1 MKKLLFLCAFV
12 TAFGA
17 RAQESSDLE
26 VSKDQIFKVDANS
39 IATLAKNS
47 DKKNTLFFTFGIWC
61 EPCILHL
68 PGAIK
73 LAKEHDLDFYVLL
86 VDGMTTDRIGM
97 AYHHIKQLDPT
108 VKVAVLDDAVYGEK
122 LKKRNKK
129 FVTEI
134 TPPQFENIDDFSK
147 YILLNKKGEVILV
160 TTWKDNKGNDWKD
173 DTKMQ
178 KEKIVPLL
186 NK

>member
-1 MKKLLFLCAFV
+1 MKKLLLLCAFISV
-12 TAFGA
+12 FSIH
-17 RAQESSDLE
+17 AQDAVPKEE
-26 VSKDQIFKVDANS
+26 IVVVDATS
-39 IATLAKNS
+39 IIEIAKNS

-61 EPCILHL
+61 EPCRLHL

-86 VDGMTTDRIGM
+86 VDGMNTERVAM
-97 AYHHIKQLDPT
+97 AYDYLKKLDAS
-108 VKVAVLDDAVYGEK
+108 VKVAVLNDAVYGDK

-147 YILLNKKGEVILV
+147 YILLDKKGEVILV
-160 TTWKDNKGNDWKD
+160 TTWKDNRDNDWRD

-178 KEKIVPLL
+178 MQKIVPLL
-186 NK
+186 SK

>member
-12 TAFGA
+12 SAFSTQ
-17 RAQESSDLE
+17 AQESSVSE
-26 VSKDQIFKVDANS
+26 VSKDQIFAVDANS
-39 IATLAKNS
+39 IATIAKNS

-61 EPCILHL
+61 EPCRLHL

-86 VDGMTTDRIGM
+86 VDGMTTDRVGM
-97 AYHHIKQLDPT
+97 AYHHIKELDAN
-108 VKVAVLDDAVYGEK
+108 VKVAVLNDAVYGEK

-147 YILLNKKGEVILV
+147 YILLNKEGEVILV
-160 TTWKDNKGNDWKD
+160 TSWKDNKDNDWKD

-178 KEKIVPLL
+178 KQKIVPLL
-186 NK
+186 SK

>member
-1 MKKLLFLCAFV
+1 MKKLLLLCAFV
-12 TAFGA
+12 SVFSIQ
-17 RAQESSDLE
+17 AQETS
-26 VSKDQIFKVDANS
+26 VTSKNEIIAVDASS
-39 IATLAKNS
+39 IATIAKNS

-61 EPCILHL
+61 EPCRLHL

-86 VDGMTTDRIGM
+86 VDGMNTENVAKG
-97 AYHHIKQLDPT
+97 YQHIKKLDAT
-108 VKVAVLDDAVYGEK
+108 IKVAVLNDAVYGEK

-129 FVTEI
+129 FVAEI

-147 YILLNKKGEVILV
+147 YILLNKEGEVILV
-160 TTWKDNKGNDWKD
+160 TTWKDNRDNDWRD

-178 KEKIVPLL
+178 KEKIIPLL
-186 NK
+186 SK

>member
-1 MKKLLFLCAFV
+1 MKKLLLLCAFV
-12 TAFGA
+12 SVFSIQ
-17 RAQESSDLE
+17 AQEGS
-26 VSKDQIFKVDANS
+26 VASKNEIIAVDTSS
-39 IATLAKNS
+39 IATIAKNS

-61 EPCILHL
+61 EPCRLHL

-73 LAKEHDLDFYVLL
+73 LAKENDLDFYVLL
-86 VDGMTTDRIGM
+86 VDGMNTENVAMG
-97 AYHHIKQLDPT
+97 YQHIKKLDPT
-108 VKVAVLDDAVYGEK
+108 VKVAVLNDAVYGEK

-147 YILLNKKGEVILV
+147 YILLNNEGEVILV
-160 TTWKDNKGNDWKD
+160 TTWKDNRDNDWRD

-178 KEKIVPLL
+178 KEKIIPLL
-186 NK
+186 SK